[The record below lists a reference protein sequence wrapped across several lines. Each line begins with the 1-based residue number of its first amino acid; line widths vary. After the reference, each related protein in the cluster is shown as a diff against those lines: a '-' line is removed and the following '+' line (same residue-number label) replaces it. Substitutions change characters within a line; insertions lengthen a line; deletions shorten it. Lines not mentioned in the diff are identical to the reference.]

1 MYVEASRRR
10 KGNDAKLE
18 LRSGLP
24 TGKSCLSFF
33 YNMHGGHKYMGTL
46 RVLMNGETVF
56 QKSGNQGN
64 TWHKAELTYREG
76 ISSVRIQQETNLYV
90 YVASGA
96 AHDIATSAVMWQNNT
111 HFVLINKN
119 VGRKKKQN
127 KIWPISSHIDRT
139 SLTSGAN
146 IHESTETSVFF
157 RASNTRNRLNNLQT
171 LFPHVSN
178 CGSTAGP
185 SCLSRLTALITH
197 GGTHFSPRL

>member
-1 MYVEASRRR
+1 MYIEASRRR

-24 TGKSCLSFF
+24 TGKSCLSFS

-90 YVASGA
+90 YVA
-96 AHDIATSAVMWQNNT
+96 
-111 HFVLINKN
+111 
-119 VGRKKKQN
+119 
-127 KIWPISSHIDRT
+127 
-139 SLTSGAN
+139 
-146 IHESTETSVFF
+146 
-157 RASNTRNRLNNLQT
+157 
-171 LFPHVSN
+171 
-178 CGSTAGP
+178 
-185 SCLSRLTALITH
+185 
-197 GGTHFSPRL
+197 